1 MLPIQH
7 EEDRVFL
14 LDKDGTLA
22 AEADFPAISATTVNF
37 NHTFVDPSL
46 RGQGVANQLLSAAA
60 ADVKAR
66 GLKAKA
72 TCSYA
77 VKWFSE
83 HEEYAD
89 ILVK

>member
-1 MLPIQH
+1 MISIQH
-7 EEDRVFL
+7 ETNRVFVL
-14 LDKDGTLA
+14 GKNGGII
-22 AEADFPAISATTVNF
+22 AEATFPAISDTTVNF
-37 NHTFVDPSL
+37 NHTYVDPSL
-46 RGQGVANQLLSAAA
+46 RGQGVAGAMLSAAV

-89 ILVK
+89 LLVK

>member
-1 MLPIQH
+1 MISIQH
-7 EEDRVFL
+7 EANRVYA
-14 LDKDGTLA
+14 LDKDGRVI
-22 AEADFPAISATTVNF
+22 AEATFPAASATTVNF

-46 RGQGVANQLLSAAA
+46 RGQGVANMLLTAAA

-66 GLKAKA
+66 GLKARA

-89 ILVK
+89 ILEK

>member
-1 MLPIQH
+1 MISIQH
-7 EEDRVFL
+7 EANRVYA
-14 LDKDGTLA
+14 LDKDGGVI
-22 AEADFPAISATTVNF
+22 AEATFPAVSATTVNF

-46 RGQGVANQLLSAAA
+46 RGQGVANMLLTAAA

-66 GLKAKA
+66 GLKARA

-89 ILVK
+89 ILEK

>member
-1 MLPIQH
+1 MISIQH
-7 EEDRVFL
+7 EEDRVYV
-14 LDKDGTLA
+14 LDKDGGLI
-22 AEADFPAISATTVNF
+22 AEATFPAVSATTVNF

-46 RGQGVANQLLSAAA
+46 RGQGVAGQLLGAAA
-60 ADVKAR
+60 ADVRAR
-66 GLKAKA
+66 GLKARA

-89 ILVK
+89 LLEQ